1 MVIYLGIIN
10 TSHKNR
16 DRMKLKYR
24 KSRLKIEEKK
34 SMRALFDFQAFLEQ
48 CGGPILKISFRF

>member
-1 MVIYLGIIN
+1 MLIYLRLIN
-10 TSHKNR
+10 TSQKSK
-16 DRMKLKYR
+16 DQMKLKYR